1 MKSTIKFIE
10 NHPIAYGVMTN
21 IISLLVTVGL
31 ICGLH
36 VWAGMSWMAAVAT
49 IVAINVTL
57 TVAAIATVVIAC
69 HNNK

>member
-10 NHPIAYGVMTN
+10 NHPIAYAAIMS
-21 IISLLVTVGL
+21 IISLIVTMGI
-31 ICGLH
+31 ICGFH
-36 VWAGMSWMAAVAT
+36 IWAGMSWMAAIAT
-49 IVAINVTL
+49 MVAINVTL